1 MKKIPASTFQEV
13 PNSPED
19 RDQWLSLILWVTLFV
34 GTLIRLYGLG
44 AESLWLDEATS
55 YVDAHRSI
63 ADLLL
68 ANFLPSRGE
77 INGSFYFLFLH
88 LVTLVASSEFALRFL
103 SAAFG
108 SVSIFLVYYLSTLL
122 VRGRQGQKL
131 GIYSAI
137 FLALSPFHLNLCQ
150 SVRGYSLLLLLS
162 LGAMIYQVRALILA
176 RAGDFL
182 GFIVCSILIYN
193 THYLSVIFIAGQ
205 ALLVSWYL
213 VFNAEKRGR
222 FLLSWGSCYLLIFA
236 GIWKVFRHIQGF
248 FSVSVSAGAPADQHF
263 WLTKFHGAPGFN
275 EFLGLLKVYAI
286 GLIPESSLLN
296 YLYFLIPVLF
306 LAGFFSLK
314 VKGGLF
320 RSWEW
325 SFGLFLF
332 IFPVLTSFILS
343 QSENI
348 FLAKYLFFTLPV
360 LYLLAARG
368 LLNIPVRIVPEII
381 LVLSLVAPSYAVYR
395 IHTVPENPD
404 WKNSVAKIISISEP
418 GDIVAINANY
428 THILYNYYTR
438 EVPPNLVPVVYTMK
452 NYSGDP
458 QLAAAE
464 RARIGQE
471 FDEIARS
478 FKRMW
483 LVSSYT
489 NDTDPLNLVETEAV
503 SRYQVML
510 WWPGPPRLYLFVLT
524 PTEK

>member
-13 PNSPED
+13 PNSPDE
-19 RDQWLSLILWVTLFV
+19 RGQWLSLLLWITLAAGAF
-34 GTLIRLYGLG
+34 IRFYGLG

-55 YVDAHRSI
+55 YSDARRSI
-63 ADLLL
+63 FDLLL
-68 ANFLPSRGE
+68 SNVLPSRGGV
-77 INGSFYFLFLH
+77 NGSFYFLLLH
-88 LVTLVASSEFALRFL
+88 LVTLFASSEFALRFL
-103 SAAFG
+103 SAIFG
-108 SVSIFLVYYLSTLL
+108 SVSIFLIYYLSTLL
-122 VRGRQGQKL
+122 VSGRQGQKL
-131 GIYSAI
+131 GIYNAI

-162 LGAMIYQVRALILA
+162 LGAMIFQVQALLSG
-176 RAGDFL
+176 RVRYFL
-182 GFIVCSILIYN
+182 GFIVCSVLIYN
-193 THYLSVIFIAGQ
+193 THYLSIIFIGGQ
-205 ALLVSWYL
+205 ALLVSWYFI
-213 VFNAEKRGR
+213 FNAEERGR
-222 FLLSWGSCYLLIFA
+222 FLLRWGFCYLFILA
-236 GIWKVFRHIQGF
+236 GIWKVFLHIQGF
-248 FSVSVSAGAPADQHF
+248 FTVRISAPAEQHF
-263 WLTKFHGAPGFN
+263 WLTKFHGAPGFH
-275 EFLGLLKVYAI
+275 EFLGLIKIYTI
-286 GLIPESSLLN
+286 GLIPESNPLN
-296 YLYFLIPVLF
+296 YLYFLIPILF
-306 LAGFFSLK
+306 LIGFISLK

-368 LLNIPVRIVPEII
+368 LLNLPIRTIPEVI
-381 LVLSLVAPSYAVYR
+381 LILSLIAPSYAIYR

-428 THILYNYYTR
+428 THILYSYYIRNIPTD
-438 EVPPNLVPVVYTMK
+438 LSPVIYTMK

-458 QLAAAE
+458 KLAAAE

-478 FKRMW
+478 FKRM
-483 LVSSYT
+483 
-489 NDTDPLNLVETEAV
+489 
-503 SRYQVML
+503 
-510 WWPGPPRLYLFVLT
+510 
-524 PTEK
+524 

>member
-1 MKKIPASTFQEV
+1 MRKIPGSTFQEV
-13 PNSPED
+13 PNSPEE
-19 RDQWLSLILWVTLFV
+19 RDQWLSLLLWVTLVV
-34 GTLIRLYGLG
+34 GTFLRFYGLG
-44 AESLWLDEATS
+44 SESLWLDEAIS
-55 YVDAHRSI
+55 WVDSHRSI
-63 ADLLL
+63 PELLL
-68 ANFLPSRGE
+68 NNFLPSRGGV
-77 INGSFYFLFLH
+77 NGAVYFLLLH
-88 LVTLVASSEFALRFL
+88 IVTLFASSEFALRFL
-103 SAAFG
+103 SAVFG
-108 SVSIFLVYYLSTLL
+108 SGCIYLIYYLPTLL
-122 VRGRQGQKL
+122 IGGRQGQKL
-131 GIYSAI
+131 GVYSAI

-150 SVRGYSLLLLLS
+150 SVRGYSLLLLLC
-162 LGAMIYQVRALILA
+162 LGAMIFQVRALLEG
-176 RAGDFL
+176 RGRDFL
-182 GFIVCSILIYN
+182 GFIICSILIYH
-193 THYLSVIFIAGQ
+193 THFLAILFIGGQ
-205 ALLVSWYL
+205 ALLISWYFI
-213 VFNAEKRGR
+213 FNAEDRGR
-222 FLLSWGSCYLLIFA
+222 FFLRWGFSYLLILA
-236 GIWKVFRHIQGF
+236 GIWKILLHVQGF
-248 FSVSVSAGAPADQHF
+248 FVRSNAPAAERW
-263 WLTKFHGAPGFN
+263 WLTKLHGAPGIY
-275 EFLGLLKVYAI
+275 EFLGLFKIYAI
-286 GLIPESSLLN
+286 GLLPESNPLN
-296 YLYFLIPVLF
+296 YIYFLIPVLA
-306 LAGFFSLK
+306 LIGFISLK

-332 IFPVLTSFILS
+332 IFPVATSFILS

-381 LVLSLVAPSYAVYR
+381 LVISLVAPACAIYR
-395 IHTVPENPD
+395 IHTVTDNAD

-458 QLAAAE
+458 QLAAGE

-483 LVSSYT
+483 LISSYT

-503 SRYQVML
+503 SRYQAML
-510 WWPGPPRLYLFVLT
+510 WWPGPPRLYLFILT
-524 PTEK
+524 PAEK

>member
-13 PNSPED
+13 PNSPDE
-19 RDQWLSLILWVTLFV
+19 RDQWLSLLLWITLAAGAF
-34 GTLIRLYGLG
+34 IRFYGLG
-44 AESLWLDEATS
+44 AESLWLDEAIS
-55 YVDAHRSI
+55 YTDARRSI
-63 ADLLL
+63 SALLL
-68 ANFLPSRGE
+68 NNFLPSRSE
-77 INGSFYFLFLH
+77 INGAVYFLFLH
-88 LVTLVASSEFALRFL
+88 LVTLFASSEFALRFL
-103 SAAFG
+103 SAVFG
-108 SVSIFLVYYLSTLL
+108 SISILLIYYLSTLL
-122 VRGRQGQKL
+122 VSGRQGQKL

-150 SVRGYSLLLLLS
+150 SVRGYSLLLLFS
-162 LGAMIYQVRALILA
+162 LGAMVFQVQALLQG
-176 RAGDFL
+176 RVRDFL
-182 GFIVCSILIYN
+182 GFILCSILIFH
-193 THYLSVIFIAGQ
+193 THFLSIIFIGGQ
-205 ALLVSWYL
+205 ALLVSWYFI
-213 VFNAEKRGR
+213 FNAKERGR
-222 FLLSWGSCYLLIFA
+222 FLLRWGFCYLFILA
-236 GIWKVFRHIQGF
+236 GIWKVFLHIQGF
-248 FSVSVSAGAPADQHF
+248 FTVRISAPADQHW

-275 EFLGLLKVYAI
+275 ELLGLIKIYAI
-286 GLIPESSLLN
+286 GLIPESNPLN
-296 YLYFLIPVLF
+296 YLFVIIPILFLI
-306 LAGFFSLK
+306 GFISLK

-368 LLNIPVRIVPEII
+368 LLNIPIRIVPEII
-381 LVLSLVAPSYAVYR
+381 LVLSLLAPACAIHR
-395 IHTVPENPD
+395 IHTVTENPD

-428 THILYNYYTR
+428 THILYSYYIRDIPTD
-438 EVPPNLVPVVYTMK
+438 LGPVIYTMK

-483 LVSSYT
+483 LISSYT

-510 WWPGPPRLYLFVLT
+510 WWPGPPRLYLFILT
-524 PTEK
+524 PSK